1 MIDLFFKFN
10 MSKMRILDKLK
21 IEKGMR
27 VLLRVDYNVS
37 LRGGVVGDSARIE
50 KTIPTIEYL
59 LHRGARVIIMAHLG
73 RPEGRRQNDL
83 SLLPVCHYLETLSG
97 RKVRFLTEAP
107 GDPELLREVNSL
119 PSGSVAML
127 ENLRFYPGEEK
138 NDAKFAAGLA
148 ELGDVFVNDA
158 FGAAHR
164 ESASVVGVP
173 KILPHAA
180 GILMEQETEMLGRLL
195 KKPARPFVV
204 MAGGA
209 KVSDKIGVIK
219 NLSKSASKI
228 LLGGAMANNFFAAA
242 GYGVGK
248 SLVSSEEISF
258 AKKMLKDKK
267 LVLPPDVVVGEAGVE
282 KSAKVVP
289 VGPAPHEIAGA
300 RQSILDVGP
309 ETVRLY
315 ANELKGSQ
323 TIVWNGP
330 MGYFEEPQF
339 SHGTIALARVVA
351 ACSKGPAYGVVGGGE
366 TAEAMKRTKM
376 EEMVDWVSTGGGAML
391 EFLEGKTLP
400 GIKALT

>member
-1 MIDLFFKFN
+1 
-10 MSKMRILDKLK
+10 MSKMRILEKLK

-37 LRGGVVGDSARIE
+37 LRGGVIGEGARIE

-59 LHRGARVIIMAHLG
+59 LRAGARVIIAAHLG
-73 RPEGRRQNDL
+73 RPEGRRRSDL
-83 SLLPVCHYLETLSG
+83 SLLPVCHYLETLLG
-97 RKVRFLTEAP
+97 RKVAFLSGAP

-127 ENLRFYPGEEK
+127 ENIRFYPGEEE
-138 NDAKFAAGLA
+138 NDAAFARDLA
-148 ELGDVFVNDA
+148 KLGDAYVNDA

-164 ESASVVGVP
+164 ASASVVGVP
-173 KILPHAA
+173 KLLPHAA
-180 GILMEQETEMLGRLL
+180 GILMEQEVEMLGRLL

-209 KVSDKIGVIK
+209 KISDKIGVIR
-219 NLSKSASKI
+219 NLSKSASKV
-228 LLGGAMANNFFAAA
+228 LLGGALANNFFAAK

-248 SLVSSEEISF
+248 SLVSPEEISL
-258 AKKMLKDKK
+258 AKKMLKDKH
-267 LVLPPDVVVGEAGVE
+267 LVLPTDVVVGESGVE
-282 KSAKVVP
+282 KSARVVAI
-289 VGPAPHEIAGA
+289 GPEPHEIAPA

-315 ANELKGSQ
+315 AGEIKKAK

-339 SHGTIALARVVA
+339 SHGTIALARAVA

-366 TAEAMKRTKM
+366 TAEAIKRTKM

-400 GIKALT
+400 GIKALS